1 MEVDI
6 RAERLAAGLSQSQ
19 LSRAA
24 GVSQPNLS
32 AYENRRRMPSPEVLD
47 RIRQAL
53 RVPLSERVA
62 QHRDKINV
70 LVTAHHATE
79 PRIFGSTAR
88 GEDQAGSDVDLLVE
102 FTDEATLLDEVG
114 LRLALS
120 DLLHLEVDVVAIDAL
135 RGSIR
140 ERVLREAVAV

>member
-1 MEVDI
+1 MDI

-19 LSRAA
+19 LSQAA

-32 AYENRRRMPSPEVLD
+32 AYENGRRTPSPDVLH
-47 RIRQAL
+47 RIQQAL

-62 QHRDKINV
+62 QHRDEINV
-70 LVTAHHATE
+70 LVAAHHATR
-79 PRIFGSTAR
+79 PRIFGSAAR
-88 GEDQAGSDVDLLVE
+88 GEDRAGSDVDLLVE

-114 LRLALS
+114 LRMALT
-120 DLLHLEVDVVAIDAL
+120 DLLHVEVDVVAVDAL
-135 RGSIR
+135 RGPVR